1 MKKVIHSVIFLFL
14 LMSNI
19 FWMPF
24 LGNDIIRIIQ
34 FSLSIFIV
42 LLWINN
48 IIYKKT
54 ISKHLKTWPI
64 YFLIFLFLSLPG
76 LLQAKSS
83 FIETSIFENSA
94 FSYVLNVFLTLLF
107 SSIFIDVFSN
117 SLSQKKIIDLL
128 FKVSV
133 SVVFIW
139 AFMLILFYD
148 QESPITSQPFWS
160 VGFNFKNNKWS
171 ITLAF
176 MFAIIWPK
184 IFHNNEKKVKV
195 LSIIMCVL
203 ITLGVIISTGRAGL
217 LAIFL
222 IVLIDRKLIN
232 RYYRYFI
239 YLLIFTS
246 ILYIIDN
253 YDIEFW
259 IKLILNNNDL
269 SMISLDDLSGGRIRQ
284 ILYSLIIISENL
296 FFGIGIDNIK
306 DLMIYNFGN
315 EWNVHN
321 LILRLTVESG
331 LFLGIY
337 MLIILLYIFKISFN
351 NYRISYKNHLIF
363 LVILVGLV
371 VSLVEP
377 NMIVGTF
384 QFSVIW
390 WLAVSLSIVKFKN
403 KNGKLLP

>member
-76 LLQAKSS
+76 LFQAKSS

>member
-1 MKKVIHSVIFLFL
+1 M
-14 LMSNI
+14 
-19 FWMPF
+19 
-24 LGNDIIRIIQ
+24 
-34 FSLSIFIV
+34 
-42 LLWINN
+42 WINN

>member
-94 FSYVLNVFLTLLF
+94 FSYVLNVFLILLF

-133 SVVFIW
+133 SVVFI
-139 AFMLILFYD
+139 
-148 QESPITSQPFWS
+148 
-160 VGFNFKNNKWS
+160 
-171 ITLAF
+171 
-176 MFAIIWPK
+176 
-184 IFHNNEKKVKV
+184 
-195 LSIIMCVL
+195 
-203 ITLGVIISTGRAGL
+203 
-217 LAIFL
+217 
-222 IVLIDRKLIN
+222 
-232 RYYRYFI
+232 
-239 YLLIFTS
+239 
-246 ILYIIDN
+246 
-253 YDIEFW
+253 
-259 IKLILNNNDL
+259 
-269 SMISLDDLSGGRIRQ
+269 
-284 ILYSLIIISENL
+284 
-296 FFGIGIDNIK
+296 
-306 DLMIYNFGN
+306 
-315 EWNVHN
+315 
-321 LILRLTVESG
+321 
-331 LFLGIY
+331 
-337 MLIILLYIFKISFN
+337 
-351 NYRISYKNHLIF
+351 
-363 LVILVGLV
+363 
-371 VSLVEP
+371 
-377 NMIVGTF
+377 
-384 QFSVIW
+384 
-390 WLAVSLSIVKFKN
+390 
-403 KNGKLLP
+403 

>member
-1 MKKVIHSVIFLFL
+1 
-14 LMSNI
+14 
-19 FWMPF
+19 
-24 LGNDIIRIIQ
+24 
-34 FSLSIFIV
+34 
-42 LLWINN
+42 
-48 IIYKKT
+48 
-54 ISKHLKTWPI
+54 
-64 YFLIFLFLSLPG
+64 
-76 LLQAKSS
+76 
-83 FIETSIFENSA
+83 
-94 FSYVLNVFLTLLF
+94 
-107 SSIFIDVFSN
+107 
-117 SLSQKKIIDLL
+117 
-128 FKVSV
+128 
-133 SVVFIW
+133 
-139 AFMLILFYD
+139 MLILFYD

-284 ILYSLIIISENL
+284 ILYSITIISENL

-384 QFSVIW
+384 QFSVYW

>member
-94 FSYVLNVFLTLLF
+94 FSYVLNVFLILLF

-139 AFMLILFYD
+139 VFMLILFYD

-284 ILYSLIIISENL
+284 ILYSLTIISENL

-384 QFSVIW
+384 QFSVYW

>member
-94 FSYVLNVFLTLLF
+94 FSYVLNVFLILLF

-139 AFMLILFYD
+139 VFMLILFYD

-284 ILYSLIIISENL
+284 ILYSLTIISENL